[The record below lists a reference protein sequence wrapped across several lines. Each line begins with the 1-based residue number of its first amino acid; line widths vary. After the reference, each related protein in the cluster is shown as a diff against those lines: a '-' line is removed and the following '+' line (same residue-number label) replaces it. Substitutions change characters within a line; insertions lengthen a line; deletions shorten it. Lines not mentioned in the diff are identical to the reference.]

1 MKLINLSQTKQFTL
15 TELIILFILNNT
27 IYSVIYFII
36 YNINMEAVNRLLIS

>member
-36 YNINMEAVNRLLIS
+36 YNINMQAVNRLLIS